1 MNDITPLGTLEQAIS
16 LQNAG
21 SPDEAKK
28 IFHRIIALEPTNVAA
43 LYSLAV
49 LLYNQDQADEA
60 LAYIEKAISLR
71 GDVDYFYETKRAIT
85 TKIKGSKFNI
95 PQSSNSI
102 PSAYPEVVSA
112 TQYGENNENSVLSI
126 TLDRNKV
133 KNLSEVVSVCDQ
145 FLESGKLEHAIFLYR
160 DYIHRNESDSFLAK
174 FNLGAIYS
182 SLNEQGLAAACY
194 EDIIKAAPN
203 FVPAY
208 MNLGTIYEKASKP
221 KLALET
227 WSKALALP
235 DISLPKNTE
244 DKLKFLNNLGRLSEI
259 ERQYDKA
266 EAYLFESLKVD
277 PTQSPPLQ
285 HWFHLRQKQYKWP
298 ILTNDDFCKKPI
310 ETIISPLASLAFVQ
324 DPATQRASSQRFVR
338 DTVKTYERRVARTH
352 RYRHDK
358 IKIGYASSDL
368 SMHAVS
374 LLTVELFE
382 KHDRSKFEIHAFCWS
397 PEDGTPFRQ
406 RVKSAFD
413 HFHPIG
419 ALSDDEAAD
428 LIQAE
433 EIDILFDLQ
442 GLSGRARPNLIAQ
455 GAAPIQIAYL
465 GFPGTTCLPH
475 VDYVIADR
483 FLFPENLKPHFSETP
498 VYLETVFQVSDSHRQ
513 FGPER
518 PRLFYGI
525 PENKFVFCSFNN
537 AYKYTPQMIEI
548 WSSILQNVPD
558 SILWLLEDNVWSKE
572 NILIDF
578 ESRGVDPSRIYFAG
592 RIDPRDYL
600 SRFKAADIFLDTY
613 PYNAGTT
620 ANDALFAGLPV
631 LTLSGQTYVSRMAGA
646 LVNRLGIPELIATDL
661 EQYKAAA
668 CEFAQDRDLL
678 TFCKEK
684 IKAKRDL
691 LFDIAAITK
700 DLENKLIKLVEAE

>member
-1 MNDITPLGTLEQAIS
+1 
-16 LQNAG
+16 
-21 SPDEAKK
+21 
-28 IFHRIIALEPTNVAA
+28 
-43 LYSLAV
+43 
-49 LLYNQDQADEA
+49 
-60 LAYIEKAISLR
+60 
-71 GDVDYFYETKRAIT
+71 
-85 TKIKGSKFNI
+85 
-95 PQSSNSI
+95 
-102 PSAYPEVVSA
+102 
-112 TQYGENNENSVLSI
+112 
-126 TLDRNKV
+126 
-133 KNLSEVVSVCDQ
+133 
-145 FLESGKLEHAIFLYR
+145 
-160 DYIHRNESDSFLAK
+160 
-174 FNLGAIYS
+174 
-182 SLNEQGLAAACY
+182 
-194 EDIIKAAPN
+194 
-203 FVPAY
+203 

-227 WSKALALP
+227 WSKALVLP

-244 DKLKFLNNLGRLSEI
+244 EKLKFLNNLGRLSEI

-518 PRLFYGI
+518 PRSFYGI

-572 NILIDF
+572 NILNDF

-700 DLENKLIKLVEAE
+700 DLENELIKLVEAE